1 MTSADVAPDRPRRG
15 LRGLHVLLAFIGFF
29 VTVFAVN
36 GVMIYEALSTFGG
49 LETPDAYR
57 KGLAYNQRI
66 ARGAAQEQRGW
77 HDTLAYAPE
86 TERVRIDMTDHEGA
100 AVPGLILSGEIGR
113 PATDRFD
120 RRLEFTQTGP
130 GTYEADAQGLQPG
143 WWTIDIEAKK
153 SASSGTEEFYEAKER
168 LWIKP

>member
-1 MTSADVAPDRPRRG
+1 MSSADSAPDGLRRG
-15 LRGLHVLLAFIGFF
+15 LRGLHVLLIFIGFF
-29 VTVFAVN
+29 VTVFVVN

-49 LETPDAYR
+49 LETSDAYR

-66 ARGAAQEQRGW
+66 AEGTAQEQRGW
-77 HDTLAYAPE
+77 RDTLAYVPE
-86 TERVRIDMTDHEGA
+86 TEHVRLDIADHEGA
-100 AVPGLILSGEIGR
+100 GVPGLVISGEIGR

-120 RRLEFTQTGP
+120 RHLEFTQTGP

-153 SASSGTEEFYEAKER
+153 SASSGPDEHYEAKER

>member
-1 MTSADVAPDRPRRG
+1 MTSTDFNPGGRRRG

-36 GVMIYEALSTFGG
+36 GVMIYEAISTFGG
-49 LETPDAYR
+49 VETGDAYR

-66 ARGAAQEQRGW
+66 AQGKAQELRGW
-77 HDTLAYAPE
+77 RDTLAYAPA
-86 TERVRIDMTDHEGA
+86 TERLRLDVTDHEGV
-100 AVPGLILSGEIGR
+100 AVPDLVVSGQIGR

-130 GTYEADAQGLQPG
+130 GTYEAEASGLQSG

-153 SASSGTEEFYEAKER
+153 ATRSGAEGLYETKER